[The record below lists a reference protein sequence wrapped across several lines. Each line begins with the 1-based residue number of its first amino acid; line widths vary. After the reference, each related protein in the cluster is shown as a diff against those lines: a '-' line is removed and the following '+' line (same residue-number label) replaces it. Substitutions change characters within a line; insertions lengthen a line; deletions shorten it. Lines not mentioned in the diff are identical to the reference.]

1 MPRTSSPC
9 SVSLLV
15 AMLLQMTGSWA
26 AYTLPASIPSP
37 KRMTNLLNQ
46 AESMAEVSK
55 LAEAYSEEF
64 NAIHLSA
71 AWMRL
76 SRLSRHSHSSRSS
89 RSGRNYPSM
98 APQRVLR
105 QLEPLTQRSIRMART
120 EQLSARAIAN
130 IAYGSAR
137 SGFGDSPLYDAL
149 EKTAVRKLPDCTPQ
163 AVANLAWAYATAE
176 HRAPLL
182 FDSLAQVVASAHLSE
197 YTPQNLANLA
207 WAYAAAGHSSP
218 ELFARLADESVTRL
232 RDFTPQNLAN
242 LVWSFATL
250 GQRAPALYEAVAEE
264 ATRRVAAGAGFNA
277 QDCANLAWAFATA
290 RHPAPQLF
298 DALAD
303 AAEPRLPSFPPQA
316 IANLAFA
323 FATSSQPGSRR
334 TDFLRA
340 LADAAA
346 PRLDDFSAQN
356 LANVALPLA
365 KESAIVDRPLL
376 FDRICGV
383 ACARMDEFSSQGLA
397 NVVWAVAKAHEAGG
411 GGGAAGGGSVVGTEA
426 APSTSTLELF
436 DRAAAAL
443 EPRVGQLSPQV
454 LSDTAWAYATVQGVA
469 AGEHAMALF
478 DALAA
483 VMASRVGEFTP
494 AELAKTGWAFARA
507 SFAGTRYTIWNDG
520 GEADA

>member
-15 AMLLQMTGSWA
+15 AMLLQMSGSWA

-76 SRLSRHSHSSRSS
+76 SRLSRHSHSSSSS
-89 RSGRNYPSM
+89 RSGRNYPSK

-182 FDSLAQVVASAHLSE
+182 FDSLAQVVARAHLSE

-218 ELFARLADESVTRL
+218 DLFSRLADESVTRL

-250 GQRAPALYEAVAEE
+250 GQRAPALYEAVAVE

-303 AAEPRLPSFPPQA
+303 AAEPRLPSFLRRRSPTLPLPSPPRRSPA
-316 IANLAFA
+316 AGAP
-323 FATSSQPGSRR
+323 TSSGHSP
-334 TDFLRA
+334 TP
-340 LADAAA
+340 
-346 PRLDDFSAQN
+346 PRLASTTS
-356 LANVALPLA
+356 PRRISPMSRSLA

-411 GGGAAGGGSVVGTEA
+411 GGGAAAAGSVVGTEA

-483 VMASRVGEFTP
+483 VMAARVGEFTP

>member
-76 SRLSRHSHSSRSS
+76 SRLSRHSYSSRSS
-89 RSGRNYPSM
+89 RSGQNYPSM

-264 ATRRVAAGAGFNA
+264 ADPPRRRRRRLQRSRLRQPRMGVRNGSPSGAAALRRARRRGGA
-277 QDCANLAWAFATA
+277 ATA
-290 RHPAPQLF
+290 EL
-298 DALAD
+298 
-303 AAEPRLPSFPPQA
+303 PPQA

-383 ACARMDEFSSQGLA
+383 R
-397 NVVWAVAKAHEAGG
+397 AHG
-411 GGGAAGGGSVVGTEA
+411 
-426 APSTSTLELF
+426 
-436 DRAAAAL
+436 
-443 EPRVGQLSPQV
+443 
-454 LSDTAWAYATVQGVA
+454 
-469 AGEHAMALF
+469 
-478 DALAA
+478 
-483 VMASRVGEFTP
+483 
-494 AELAKTGWAFARA
+494 
-507 SFAGTRYTIWNDG
+507 
-520 GEADA
+520 

>member
-76 SRLSRHSHSSRSS
+76 SRLSRHSNSSRSS
-89 RSGRNYPSM
+89 RSGQNYPSR

-137 SGFGDSPLYDAL
+137 SHSDSPLYDAL

-397 NVVWAVAKAHEAGG
+397 NVVWAVAKAHRRVAAEAPP
-411 GGGAAGGGSVVGTEA
+411 AAAASWAPA
-426 APSTSTLELF
+426 APSTSTLGSLIVRRRRWASGGPAISAGALRHRMGLRNCPGRRGG
-436 DRAAAAL
+436 RARHGTL
-443 EPRVGQLSPQV
+443 RRPCGR
-454 LSDTAWAYATVQGVA
+454 DGVA
-469 AGEHAMALF
+469 SGRIH
-478 DALAA
+478 
-483 VMASRVGEFTP
+483 
-494 AELAKTGWAFARA
+494 TG
-507 SFAGTRYTIWNDG
+507 
-520 GEADA
+520 